1 MQRKLN
7 GLRNLHWQVLFL
19 SENGISRPDIIPR
32 TQNSCVDHAAA
43 AKKAR
48 IGFAS
53 LLFLLLLI
61 PAKQHRDYPM
71 VAIAR
76 HGLMLEAAPCPR
88 LRCRRRQCSLLL
100 LQWPRPRKLLRSEAP
115 VPSDAKSGVRPAAAA
130 ATGGVAWHRACCLPL
145 PRHSLPL
152 LPTDPSETP
161 SSRRTMTSTC

>member
-19 SENGISRPDIIPR
+19 RENGISRPDIIPR

-61 PAKQHRDYPM
+61 LAKKHGNYPM

-76 HGLMLEAAPCPR
+76 HGLMPEAAPCPR

-100 LQWPRPRKLLRSEAP
+100 LQWPRPRKLLRSEVP
-115 VPSDAKSGVRPAAAA
+115 VPSDAKSGVRPTAAA
-130 ATGGVAWHRACCLPL
+130 GGVA
-145 PRHSLPL
+145 
-152 LPTDPSETP
+152 
-161 SSRRTMTSTC
+161 

>member
-19 SENGISRPDIIPR
+19 SENGTSRPDIIPR
-32 TQNSCVDHAAA
+32 TQNSCADHAAA

-61 PAKQHRDYPM
+61 PVKNTGIIQWCPLL
-71 VAIAR
+71 R
-76 HGLMLEAAPCPR
+76 HGLMPEAAPRPK
-88 LRCRRRQCSLLL
+88 LWCRRRQCSILL

-115 VPSDAKSGVRPAAAA
+115 VPSDAKSGVRPAAAV
-130 ATGGVAWHRACCLPL
+130 GGVA
-145 PRHSLPL
+145 
-152 LPTDPSETP
+152 
-161 SSRRTMTSTC
+161 

>member
-32 TQNSCVDHAAA
+32 TQNSCADHAAA

-61 PAKQHRDYPM
+61 PVKKTQGLSDGGHCKAWAQ
-71 VAIAR
+71 AR
-76 HGLMLEAAPCPR
+76 SSAASKAAV
-88 LRCRRRQCSLLL
+88 Q
-100 LQWPRPRKLLRSEAP
+100 EAP
-115 VPSDAKSGVRPAAAA
+115 VQHPPAMAKAKKAASFRGAG
-130 ATGGVAWHRACCLPL
+130 TIR
-145 PRHSLPL
+145 
-152 LPTDPSETP
+152 
-161 SSRRTMTSTC
+161 

>member
-32 TQNSCVDHAAA
+32 TQNSCADHAAA

-61 PAKQHRDYPM
+61 PVKKHRDYPM
-71 VAIAR
+71 VAI
-76 HGLMLEAAPCPR
+76 PR
-88 LRCRRRQCSLLL
+88 LRCRRRQCSIL

-115 VPSDAKSGVRPAAAA
+115 VPSDDKSGVRPSAVA
-130 ATGGVAWHRACCLPL
+130 GGVALHRACWPPL
-145 PRHSLPL
+145 PRRSLPL
-152 LPTDPSETP
+152 LPIDPHETP
-161 SSRRTMTSTC
+161 SSRRMMTSTC

>member
-32 TQNSCVDHAAA
+32 TQNSCADHAAA

-61 PAKQHRDYPM
+61 PVKKHRDYPM

-76 HGLMLEAAPCPR
+76 HGLKPEAAPRPR
-88 LRCRRRQCSLLL
+88 LRCRRRQCSIL

-115 VPSDAKSGVRPAAAA
+115 VPSDDKSGVRPSAVA
-130 ATGGVAWHRACCLPL
+130 GGVALHRACWPPL
-145 PRHSLPL
+145 PRRSLPL
-152 LPTDPSETP
+152 LPIDPHETP
-161 SSRRTMTSTC
+161 SSRRMMTSTC